1 MNKNG
6 KSGDPC
12 IFFSFRGETLSL
24 FFFFNPLNMLADFLD
39 ALYEVEQV
47 SLYL

>member
-6 KSGDPC
+6 KSGDPG
-12 IFFSFRGETLSL
+12 IFFSFRGETLS
-24 FFFFNPLNMLADFLD
+24 FFFFNPLSMLADFSD

-47 SLYL
+47 SFYL